1 MAEEIL
7 DLDELLRARRCAP
20 ETKPLAP
27 RMMGYKE
34 AEIRAIV
41 EEVVRRVLEE
51 RLSVIEG
58 KLDKILKLLEGG
70 TA

>member
-7 DLDELLRARRCAP
+7 DLDELLRARRRAP
-20 ETKPLAP
+20 ETKPLTP